1 MVNSIIIFHGVSCQ
15 CVTFPDFDIHSGAVS
30 VQQVLSNWEGIMNNV
45 SSRDSGF
52 IVLEHD
58 LFQQTV
64 EVATGYILPDA
75 LSRSLTIEP
84 VYACLKMPIANAYIE
99 TNDNKTNPPDT
110 GFGAIVAL
118 CLSMSFA
125 NSRESGINTT
135 SSSAVSGSSQSSS
148 TGSGTIEKVYFNS
161 AALIVSLAV
170 VLAGLFAT
178 F

>member
-1 MVNSIIIFHGVSCQ
+1 
-15 CVTFPDFDIHSGAVS
+15 
-30 VQQVLSNWEGIMNNV
+30 MNNV
-45 SSRDSGF
+45 TSRDSGF

-118 CLSMSFA
+118 YPSMSFA
-125 NSRESGINTT
+125 NSHESGINTT
-135 SSSAVSGSSQSSS
+135 SSAVSGSSQSSS
-148 TGSGTIEKVYFNS
+148 TAIEKFHFNS
-161 AALIVSLAV
+161 AALIMSLAV
-170 VLAGLFAT
+170 VLVGLSAT